1 MNIKTKQV
9 AVWYTLTLGTKFT
22 VNVPEGLEGDAVELY
37 IQANWDKLVEPH
49 IDTDDL
55 ETVGSDLEIDE

>member
-9 AVWYTLTLGTKFT
+9 TVWYTLTLGTKFT

-37 IQANWDKLVEPH
+37 IQANWDKLIEPH

-55 ETVGSDLEIDE
+55 ETVDSDFEIDE

>member
-37 IQANWDKLVEPH
+37 IQRCFVE
-49 IDTDDL
+49 
-55 ETVGSDLEIDE
+55 GSPAS

>member
-9 AVWYTLTLGTKFT
+9 TVRYALTLGTKFT

-37 IQANWDKLVEPH
+37 IQANWDKLVEPY

-55 ETVGSDLEIDE
+55 ETVDSDFEIDE

>member
-9 AVWYTLTLGTKFT
+9 TVWYTLTLGTKFT

-49 IDTDDL
+49 IDTADL
-55 ETVGSDLEIDE
+55 ETIGSDLEIDE

>member
-1 MNIKTKQV
+1 MSIKTKQV
-9 AVWYTLTLGTKFT
+9 TVRYTLTLGTKFT

-55 ETVGSDLEIDE
+55 ETVDSDFEIDE